1 MRIIVTG
8 GRDYHHVAL
17 VQQLLNSLGPTVIG
31 VGDCPTGV
39 DEFVRDWVKK
49 MEEDGRAPFLTV
61 YKADW
66 KTHGK
71 AAGPIR
77 NKAMIDGEAPWFC
90 LAFPGGKGT
99 EDCIKQCKKA
109 GIPVLRVEE

>member
-8 GRDYHHVAL
+8 GRDYKDDLMVYHIL
-17 VQQLLNSLGPTVIG
+17 SSLGPTVLG

-39 DEFVRDWVKK
+39 DSFVRHWVNRLDS
-49 MEEDGRAPFLTV
+49 DGRKPVFTV

-66 KTHGK
+66 EKFGK

-77 NKAMIDGEAPWFC
+77 NGDMIRDMAPWFC

-99 EDCIKQCKKA
+99 EDCVNQCKKA

>member
-8 GRDYHHVAL
+8 GRDFDNDILIYHIL
-17 VQQLLNSLGPTVIG
+17 SSLNPTVIG

-39 DEFVRDWVKK
+39 DRKVMEWVKR
-49 MEEDGRAPFLTV
+49 MDSDGRKPFLTV

-99 EDCIKQCKKA
+99 EDCIRQCKEA
-109 GIPVLRVEE
+109 EIPVLRVE